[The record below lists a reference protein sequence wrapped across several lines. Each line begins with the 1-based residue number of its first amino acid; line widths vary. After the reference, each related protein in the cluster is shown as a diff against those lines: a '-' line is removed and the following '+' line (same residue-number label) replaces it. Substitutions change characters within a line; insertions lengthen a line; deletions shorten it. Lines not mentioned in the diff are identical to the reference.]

1 MDEKKQ
7 GYFEIIKETGRFILI
22 TLLVVVP
29 FRFFIAQPFIV
40 SGDSMVP
47 TFHDGEY
54 LIVDE
59 LSYSLRDPLRGEVVI
74 FRYPND
80 RSKYFIKRIIGL
92 SGETVLVENGVLKIV
107 SSAGTSTGREPY
119 IRSQE
124 LMDMSVRLG
133 SNEYFVMGDNRN
145 ESSDSRYWGP
155 VPRKE
160 LIGRAFA
167 RLLPIAQADVLP
179 GNFSPALTSN

>member
-1 MDEKKQ
+1 M
-7 GYFEIIKETGRFILI
+7 
-22 TLLVVVP
+22 
-29 FRFFIAQPFIV
+29 
-40 SGDSMVP
+40 
-47 TFHDGEY
+47 
-54 LIVDE
+54 
-59 LSYSLRDPLRGEVVI
+59 
-74 FRYPND
+74 
-80 RSKYFIKRIIGL
+80 
-92 SGETVLVENGVLKIV
+92 
-107 SSAGTSTGREPY
+107 REPY